1 MSEDMYKICDM
12 KDKLTNAMSSQLA
25 MGLEGVDTA
34 EAGQVIDMIKDL
46 AQTEA
51 YCRKAEYYKTVV
63 EAMKYEEDYSSKDIR
78 KWYTPITMM
87 DDDMRTRMSREYD
100 PDEYDEHYGRPYNE
114 FKKARKHYTETHS
127 ERDKAEMKEHAN
139 QHIMNSIN
147 SIREIW
153 DASDPDIK
161 QQIRTDLTN
170 MINAMN

>member
-1 MSEDMYKICDM
+1 M
-12 KDKLTNAMSSQLA
+12 KH
-25 MGLEGVDTA
+25 
-34 EAGQVIDMIKDL
+34 
-46 AQTEA
+46 
-51 YCRKAEYYKTVV
+51 
-63 EAMKYEEDYSSKDIR
+63 EEDYSSKDIR

-147 SIREIW
+147 SIHEIW

>member
-12 KDKLTNAMSSQLA
+12 KDKLVNAMASQLYSS
-25 MGLEGVDTA
+25 MDEVDTA

-63 EAMKYEEDYSSKDIR
+63 EAMKNEDDYSRRDNR
-78 KWYTPITMM
+78 KWYTPTIM

-114 FKKARKHYTETHS
+114 FRKARKHYTETHS
-127 ERDKAEMKEHAN
+127 ERDKVEMKEHAN

-153 DASDPDIK
+153 DASDPDVK
-161 QQIRTDLTN
+161 QQIRTDLAN
-170 MINAMN
+170 MISAMN